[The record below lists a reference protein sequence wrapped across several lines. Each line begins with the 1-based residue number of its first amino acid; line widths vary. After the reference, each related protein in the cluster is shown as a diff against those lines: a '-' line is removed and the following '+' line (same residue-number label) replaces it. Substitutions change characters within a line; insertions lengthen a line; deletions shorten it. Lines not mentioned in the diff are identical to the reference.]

1 MSLSSLQFSNL
12 QNFLPALI
20 LTDGLGSYFTEEEV
34 NQKHTSSIS
43 YHYIPA
49 PANIW
54 TRVLCFSYCYHE
66 QAVHVSKISFPS

>member
-1 MSLSSLQFSNL
+1 MSLSSLQFSNP
-12 QNFLPALI
+12 QNFLP
-20 LTDGLGSYFTEEEV
+20 DDLGSYFTEEEV

-43 YHYIPA
+43 YHYVQA

-54 TRVLCFSYCYHE
+54 THVLCFSYCYHG